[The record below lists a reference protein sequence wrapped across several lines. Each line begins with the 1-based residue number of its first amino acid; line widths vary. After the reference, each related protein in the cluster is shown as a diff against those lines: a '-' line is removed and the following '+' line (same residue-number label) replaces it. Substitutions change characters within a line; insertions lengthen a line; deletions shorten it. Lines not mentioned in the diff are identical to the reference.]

1 MNQTTMTAFTNYPVT
16 TEINTHGHMV
26 VGGCDTIALAKEYG
40 TPLYIFD
47 EETLRSRCK
56 QYIEAFQQTGLDFEV
71 IYASKACSL
80 LAVLQIIREE
90 GLGIDIVSGGE
101 LYTALQAG
109 FSGKQ
114 IYFHGNNKQKQ
125 EISEALDAEIG
136 HFIVD
141 NLDEL
146 ENIDRLAKQKNVT
159 ANIMIRVTP
168 GIEAHTHEYIQTGQL
183 DSKFGIHADQIV
195 NAVKLAQ
202 AKKNVNFVGL
212 HIHIGS
218 QILETKP
225 FSLAAEIAMNLVKE
239 IHQKTKATIKVLD
252 LGGGLGI
259 NYLSKDKA
267 PAIADYIKVLA
278 DSLKYVSKQIDIPI
292 PKIMVEPGRSIVAP
306 AGVTL
311 YQVGTIKDLKNI
323 RKYVAVDGGMADNPR
338 PITYGAIYDAVVANK
353 ISDKRT
359 EIVTIAGK
367 YCESGDILVKDIQM
381 QPIVQDDT
389 IAFMATGAYN
399 HAMSSNYNQALRP
412 ATVLV
417 NNGQSKVICKRES
430 YADLLKNQIPLK

>member
-1 MNQTTMTAFTNYPVT
+1 MNQQIMTAFANYPVT

-26 VGGCDTIALAKEYG
+26 VGGCDTIDLAKEYG
-40 TPLYIFD
+40 TPLYVFD

-56 QYIEAFQQTGLDFEV
+56 QYVEAFQQTGLDFEI

-125 EISEALDAEIG
+125 EIIEALDAEIS

-146 ENIDRLAKQKNVT
+146 ELIDRLAKQKNIT

-202 AKKNVNFVGL
+202 AKK
-212 HIHIGS
+212 
-218 QILETKP
+218 
-225 FSLAAEIAMNLVKE
+225 
-239 IHQKTKATIKVLD
+239 
-252 LGGGLGI
+252 
-259 NYLSKDKA
+259 
-267 PAIADYIKVLA
+267 
-278 DSLKYVSKQIDIPI
+278 KY
-292 PKIMVEPGRSIVAP
+292 
-306 AGVTL
+306 
-311 YQVGTIKDLKNI
+311 
-323 RKYVAVDGGMADNPR
+323 
-338 PITYGAIYDAVVANK
+338 
-353 ISDKRT
+353 
-359 EIVTIAGK
+359 
-367 YCESGDILVKDIQM
+367 
-381 QPIVQDDT
+381 
-389 IAFMATGAYN
+389 
-399 HAMSSNYNQALRP
+399 
-412 ATVLV
+412 
-417 NNGQSKVICKRES
+417 
-430 YADLLKNQIPLK
+430 